1 MLRRRAITAVVLVAL
16 MIGATLWLPTPAL
29 GAFTGVFVLI
39 GAWEWA
45 ALAGVSAPAAR
56 IGFLVLVAATGTFS
70 YWAVHVWPF
79 VVPPLMAA
87 VVAWW
92 VWALV
97 DLLRHADVHSG
108 LFSGRILKL
117 SAGLI
122 VLVSAWISLLVL
134 HNRGGGPW
142 IAVYVMALVWAAD
155 TGAYFTGRAFGR
167 HKLAPM
173 VSPGKTLEGVLG
185 GLAVALGL
193 TLVVSYRVLDLDLGD
208 RTKWLIIA
216 GVAVL
221 FSVLGDL
228 TESRI
233 KRAAGVKDS
242 GTIFP
247 GHGGVLDRIDAFLA
261 AAPVFTLG
269 WIWLM

>member
-1 MLRRRAITAVVLVAL
+1 MLKLRAITALVLVA
-16 MIGATLWLPTPAL
+16 MMVGATLWLPTPAL
-29 GAFTGVFVLI
+29 GVFTGVFVLI

-45 ALAGVSAPAAR
+45 TLSGIANTSVR
-56 IGFLVLVAATGTFS
+56 IGYLALVAAMGVFS
-70 YWAVHVWPF
+70 FWAVQAWPF

-92 VWALV
+92 VLALI

-108 LFSGRILKL
+108 LFAGRILKL

-122 VLVSAWISLLVL
+122 VLVSAWLSLLIL
-134 HNRGGGPW
+134 HYRGGGPW

-155 TGAYFTGRAFGR
+155 TGAYFVGRAFGR

-193 TLVVSYRVLDLDLGD
+193 TLMISYRVLDLDLSD